1 MVVKAKMAINYF
13 LSYFCNLHKNIF
25 YMKYLPVL
33 IFLIVNINI
42 TVAQNRQKEIQ
53 TNSGLALSYY
63 KEGEYEKAAP
73 LLLEVYNLSGNSYF
87 FRLFLTSL
95 IKLGQ
100 FEDAEIQ
107 IKNEIKKRRA
117 PHTEFYIHW
126 GNLLKE
132 QNRDEEAEAKY
143 SEALSGIP
151 ASKGSYLI
159 AANNFLQWSEY
170 EWAEKVYLKGR
181 KELPQ
186 EQFNYELARVYM
198 YLRSYEKMMEEY
210 LGLIK
215 IDEKQLQRIE
225 SSLASVMR
233 IDIDNDFRDRF
244 REQVLKRIQAE
255 PNVIGYNRLLI
266 WFLLQEKQFAGALRQ
281 SIALDRRTGGED
293 AQILQL
299 GNLAINNQIYGE
311 AAKAYDYLI
320 TKGEES
326 PFYQQAF
333 LQSINAS
340 YLQYINENSGDRDE
354 GRRIAERFNKGL
366 DILGLSA
373 PTLNLIYSYSHLLAF
388 YLGETDKAI
397 SLLEEGLSIPGIN
410 PEETGIL
417 KTRLADIN
425 LYKGDQW
432 EAVLLYSQVI
442 DENKNSELADEVK
455 LKKARLGYYMGNF
468 SWAKAQLDILKGS
481 TSKFTANDAMELSM
495 LIGNNLNLDTT
506 AVPLQMFAR
515 ADLLF
520 FRKKDSLALVTL
532 DSIAEMFPY
541 HTLIDNILFRK
552 AKIEIDRNNYKEGAE
567 YLEQIRSEY
576 SFGLLADEALYLL
589 AELYNYKLGLKEK
602 AKELYLEMLTVHP
615 GSVFIEESR
624 EKYRELRE
632 LFPGKTETPGD
643 DLF

>member
-1 MVVKAKMAINYF
+1 
-13 LSYFCNLHKNIF
+13 
-25 YMKYLPVL
+25 MKYLPVL

-354 GRRIAERFNKGL
+354 GRRIAERFDKGL

-425 LYKGDQW
+425 LYKG
-432 EAVLLYSQVI
+432 
-442 DENKNSELADEVK
+442 
-455 LKKARLGYYMGNF
+455 
-468 SWAKAQLDILKGS
+468 
-481 TSKFTANDAMELSM
+481 
-495 LIGNNLNLDTT
+495 
-506 AVPLQMFAR
+506 
-515 ADLLF
+515 
-520 FRKKDSLALVTL
+520 
-532 DSIAEMFPY
+532 
-541 HTLIDNILFRK
+541 
-552 AKIEIDRNNYKEGAE
+552 
-567 YLEQIRSEY
+567 
-576 SFGLLADEALYLL
+576 
-589 AELYNYKLGLKEK
+589 
-602 AKELYLEMLTVHP
+602 
-615 GSVFIEESR
+615 
-624 EKYRELRE
+624 
-632 LFPGKTETPGD
+632 
-643 DLF
+643 